1 MKSLKNSEIYFL
13 SAVIFAAALFLAITD
28 YITPKNPESPQT
40 WETFCQLYDYPT
52 ENPTDQQLQDFADY
66 LARTEAEESDF

>member
-13 SAVIFAAALFLAITD
+13 AAVLCAAVLFLVITD
-28 YITPKNPESPQT
+28 QTTPKHPESPQT
-40 WETFCQLYDYPT
+40 WETFCQIYDYPT

-66 LARTEAEESDF
+66 LARIETEESDF